1 MSKAFDSVN
10 HKMLLTKMK
19 KLNIDPFWF
28 QDYLS
33 NRTQSVRIGGILS
46 SQRDICYGVPQGSIL
61 GPVLFIIFINDMGKI
76 AFNCILVLYADD
88 AQFLHSNL
96 VENLQE
102 LITSVEETLALAK
115 QYFDRNGL
123 LINTKKTQCI
133 FIGSLQ
139 YVARIPNNTTIKY
152 VQN

>member
-1 MSKAFDSVN
+1 M
-10 HKMLLTKMK
+10 T
-19 KLNIDPFWF
+19 
-28 QDYLS
+28 
-33 NRTQSVRIGGILS
+33 LS
-46 SQRDICYGVPQGSIL
+46 SYIVT
-61 GPVLFIIFINDMGKI
+61 FF
-76 AFNCILVLYADD
+76 
-88 AQFLHSNL
+88 
-96 VENLQE
+96 ENLQQ

-152 VQN
+152 VQKGYGIIILY